1 MSSFNVPLA
10 SVSTGVTKMT
20 NTTKSVRVEF
30 VISAKTD
37 FEAIEHRSIVK
48 LKNVPEFKAGAWQHC
63 KP

>member
-1 MSSFNVPLA
+1 MPSFNVPLA

-48 LKNVPEFKAGAWQHC
+48 LKKCARI
-63 KP
+63 